1 MFLSKKELEYL
12 EEIINNEIVEY
23 LDSGYS
29 VDDDYVIDLRKLL
42 KKLELEEIRNYD
54 AFRNRDSDNSWTW

>member
-12 EEIINNEIVEY
+12 EEIINDEIIEY

-29 VDDDYVIDLRKLL
+29 VDDDYVVNLRNLL
-42 KKLELEEIRNYD
+42 KKLELEETKNYD
-54 AFRNRDSDNSWTW
+54 AFRNKDSDNSWTC